1 MMGITT
7 LNRRSLT
14 RWALTLSVL
23 AVLGV
28 TLLVPGSVQGHHRAD
43 HEHGPRAGSE
53 VPNQYIAMLTR
64 GASADAVRR
73 AHDVRSPKS
82 YKAAFN
88 GFAGEIPPGR
98 LRALQN
104 DPRVEA
110 VIPDRT
116 MQGNPGR
123 PGKPS
128 KTTTTSN
135 NEIVP
140 EGVRR
145 IGAAPTANLGVTG
158 AGVGVEVLDAG
169 VDLKHTGLNV
179 SATCFDAFGGDYQ
192 DDSGHGTHVSG
203 VIAARQNGIGVV
215 GAAPGATIY
224 AVKVLDQDTGGNDS
238 HLLAGIDWV
247 LTNAERVS
255 PAIRVA
261 NFSLGRPG
269 SVDDNPALRTSI
281 QALIDAGIVVVVAA
295 GNDPEISSNVR
306 VPAGFPEVITVAS
319 STAITGKN
327 ACAATDT
334 AVAVDTLSLF
344 SSYAPK
350 VGDVGVDIT
359 APGERSENVGSSCIV
374 DGVGI
379 LSLYPGDSLAEIAR
393 TSMAA
398 PLVSAVAALL
408 IERNPGLSAE
418 AVAAAIVKGASNAS
432 STPHPSVVDATPL
445 VGGILSAS
453 GALAAIQ

>member
-1 MMGITT
+1 MMRMNT
-7 LNRRSLT
+7 LNHRSLT
-14 RWALTLSVL
+14 RWVFGLAALM
-23 AVLGV
+23 ALGV
-28 TLLVPGSVQGHHRAD
+28 MLLVPGSVQGHHRAD

-53 VPNQYIAMLTR
+53 VPDEYIVMLTR
-64 GASADAVRR
+64 GASADAVQR

-82 YKAAFN
+82 YNAAFN
-88 GFAGEIPPGR
+88 GFAGHIPAGR

-123 PGKPS
+123 PGKAN

-135 NEIVP
+135 SEIVP

-145 IGAAPTANLGVTG
+145 IGAAPTASLGVTG
-158 AGVGVEVLDAG
+158 AGVGVAVLDSG
-169 VDLKHTGLNV
+169 VDLRHTDLNV
-179 SATCFDAFGGDYQ
+179 SAVCFDAFGGDCH

-203 VIAARQNGIGVV
+203 VIAAKKNGVGVV

-247 LTNAERVS
+247 LTNAEQVS

-269 SVDDNPALRTSI
+269 SVDDNPALLASI

-295 GNDPEISSNVR
+295 GNDPEVSSNDR
-306 VPAGFPEVITVAS
+306 VPAGFPQVITVAS

-327 ACAATDT
+327 DCTATNS

-344 SSYAPK
+344 SSYAARQ
-350 VGDVGVDIT
+350 GEMGVDIT

-374 DGVGI
+374 DGTGI
-379 LSLYPGDSLAEIAR
+379 LSLYPGDSLAEMAG

-408 IERNPGLSAE
+408 IERSPSLSVE
-418 AVAAAIVKGASNAS
+418 AIVEAITTGASNV
-432 STPHPSVVDATPL
+432 STTPLPSVVDATPL
-445 VGGILSAS
+445 VGGILSAP